1 MSGALTKYACY
12 AYTSTVEFEW
22 HEEKR
27 IRNIRA
33 HTVDFK
39 EAEATF
45 EDRHA
50 FIQFDRRH
58 SLVED
63 RFFIIGKTRNGAL
76 LMTVFTVRGQ
86 KIRIISS
93 RRARRR
99 EVRGYEERIRL

>member
-1 MSGALTKYACY
+1 MLCIYSI
-12 AYTSTVEFEW
+12 VEFEW

-58 SLVED
+58 AHVED

-93 RRARRR
+93 RRASRR